1 MMSQS
6 QRLTAVP
13 SPRALMDTPT
23 TATKVGW
30 RDRLHD
36 PALTALLLIESLLTF
51 VLVPLRE
58 IGIAGPPFITYAL
71 PLLLIAIVVLL
82 SRTKGAVVL
91 VLVSMALCIGGILL
105 DLAQHSLATNLISTG
120 GVLLARVALG
130 WVIAAAVFAP
140 GRITHYRVQGAIVL
154 YINFGVT
161 FAVLYRL
168 IVQLSPGAIT
178 GLPAFSG
185 DLGPM
190 AQLVYFSFATL
201 TTTGTAT
208 FYRCI
213 RSLAALP
220 IWKPSWALC
229 ILRPCSHGSSPLKSA
244 IAGAPWICAILS
256 DGSRLRGKDPER
268 GGSGARGSMRVTA
281 HHPAT
286 VVFRVDPVH
295 F

>member
-1 MMSQS
+1 MMSQG
-6 QRLTAVP
+6 RKLTAVP
-13 SPRALMDTPT
+13 SPRAFMDTAT
-23 TATKVGW
+23 TDKKVGW

-58 IGIAGPPFITYAL
+58 IGIAGPPFITFAL

-82 SRTKGAVVL
+82 SRTKGAVLL
-91 VLVSMALCIGGILL
+91 VLVSTVLCIGGMLL
-105 DLAQHSLATNLISTG
+105 YLVHHSLATNVISTG

-140 GRITHYRVQGAIVL
+140 GRITHYRIQGAIVL
-154 YINFGVT
+154 YINFGVA

-190 AQLVYFSFATL
+190 AELVYFSFATL
-201 TTTGTAT
+201 TTSGYGDILPVHPFA
-208 FYRCI
+208 
-213 RSLAALP
+213 RSLANLEAVVGALYP
-220 IWKPSWALC
+220 ATLLARIVTLE
-229 ILRPCSHGSSPLKSA
+229 IGHRKSA
-244 IAGAPWICAILS
+244 VE
-256 DGSRLRGKDPER
+256 LRDT
-268 GGSGARGSMRVTA
+268 RGSLL
-281 HHPAT
+281 
-286 VVFRVDPVH
+286 
-295 F
+295 